1 MVKIQ
6 PACCLN
12 RLLALRR
19 LRRRGFQLI
28 RSTEL
33 PTREINMQVAEHSTD
48 TSTFNAEEASSSD
61 ELVNS
66 ANEADPEMDSED
78 DLKRANTF
86 LRIGKA
92 NGILRLAR
100 SPSSFLRIGRRPPL
114 HFVRIGKA
122 PSSMFLRIGKRV
134 DDSENDDLNEYDADK
149 MSGRDTRASPSS
161 FLRIGKSGNEVEDEI
176 DDTDE
181 TVKRVNAF
189 LRIGRQNDPS
199 SFLRIGKSLNNDD
212 LSKDKR
218 TNAFLRIGK
227 IPASSFIRLGRG
239 PFTEDN
245 GINTRGFRGPTR
257 GFLRIG
263 KRAAIPDGSHADY
276 FSDLNVKSQ

>member
-1 MVKIQ
+1 MAGLWRVV
-6 PACCLN
+6 
-12 RLLALRR
+12 LLATVTL
-19 LRRRGFQLI
+19 
-28 RSTEL
+28 
-33 PTREINMQVAEHSTD
+33 MCV
-48 TSTFNAEEASSSD
+48 TSQWLMYVQAEEAPSSD
-61 ELVNS
+61 ELVNR
-66 ANEADPEMDSED
+66 ANEADPEMESED

-100 SPSSFLRIGRRPPL
+100 SPSSFLRIGRRSPL

-134 DDSENDDLNEYDADK
+134 DDSESDLNEYDEDK
-149 MSGRDTRASPSS
+149 LSGRDTRASPSS

-181 TVKRVNAF
+181 TVKRVNTF
-189 LRIGRQNDPS
+189 LRIGRQRDPGAY
-199 SFLRIGKSLNNDD
+199 LKMGKSLENED

-239 PFTEDN
+239 PFPEDN
-245 GINTRGFRGPTR
+245 NINTRGFRGPTR

-263 KRAAIPDGSHADY
+263 KRAAIHDGSHDDY